1 MVSLVAQNPVLL
13 LFGVCA
19 LGFLAGRV
27 SIGGF
32 SLGVAAVLFVGI
44 AAGSV
49 SSTWV
54 VPEDVWVL
62 GLAVFVYTTGLASG
76 PSFVAAIRRRGVP
89 INAGALAAVGA
100 SAAAVVIVTEVIHA
114 TGPVGAGIFA
124 GSGTTTPGLAAAIGY
139 LQQHSSP
146 AVFARIGAQP
156 IVGYSLCYPLGV
168 LIPLLTCHSILRR
181 DRSPHDARLVE
192 QTARIEDVEN
202 VTLAELAA
210 ELENRVAF
218 GRVLHEGAVHA
229 AEPGVSVHRGDLV
242 TVVGSPSDVLTAVNL
257 VGERIA
263 TEIADDRSDLDFRR
277 VLVSNS
283 ALAGRHIGDIG
294 LEALDA
300 TVTRIRRGDSDHVAR
315 PDFVLE
321 LGDHVRVVAPRDRF
335 AQLNDLFGDSYR
347 NLRELDVLTFS
358 IGIAAGM
365 LLGLLPLPL
374 PGGGAFTLGFAGGP
388 LIMGLLLGARER
400 TGRLVWQLPHAANLT
415 LRQFGTVLL
424 LAGIGTKAGGSFAQ
438 TVTSPQAVSIVLAGA
453 AVTTVM
459 VIVTVFAGGRLLRL
473 PTSQLAGMVAG
484 VATQPAV
491 LAFATTHAAEEDDVL
506 VGYATVYPVVMISK
520 IVIASLLLTALT

>member
-168 LIPLLTCHSILRR
+168 LIPLLTCH
-181 DRSPHDARLVE
+181 V
-192 QTARIEDVEN
+192 
-202 VTLAELAA
+202 
-210 ELENRVAF
+210 
-218 GRVLHEGAVHA
+218 
-229 AEPGVSVHRGDLV
+229 DL
-242 TVVGSPSDVLTAVNL
+242 
-257 VGERIA
+257 
-263 TEIADDRSDLDFRR
+263 
-277 VLVSNS
+277 
-283 ALAGRHIGDIG
+283 
-294 LEALDA
+294 
-300 TVTRIRRGDSDHVAR
+300 
-315 PDFVLE
+315 
-321 LGDHVRVVAPRDRF
+321 APR
-335 AQLNDLFGDSYR
+335 
-347 NLRELDVLTFS
+347 
-358 IGIAAGM
+358 
-365 LLGLLPLPL
+365 PLP
-374 PGGGAFTLGFAGGP
+374 
-388 LIMGLLLGARER
+388 ARCAASSSRPPASR
-400 TGRLVWQLPHAANLT
+400 TSRT
-415 LRQFGTVLL
+415 
-424 LAGIGTKAGGSFAQ
+424 
-438 TVTSPQAVSIVLAGA
+438 
-453 AVTTVM
+453 
-459 VIVTVFAGGRLLRL
+459 
-473 PTSQLAGMVAG
+473 
-484 VATQPAV
+484 
-491 LAFATTHAAEEDDVL
+491 
-506 VGYATVYPVVMISK
+506 
-520 IVIASLLLTALT
+520 